1 MSIFQGGGY
10 LIQIAANSERIQR
23 PLSGVWTFLPT
34 VPFLLH
40 RVEFH

>member
-1 MSIFQGGGY
+1 MQFSRVNYDRAWQAHSVVI
-10 LIQIAANSERIQR
+10 

-40 RVEFH
+40 RGEFH